1 MKRIPGAGGRTAR
14 VCCGI
19 VFALFA
25 AVFAFLCVCGL
36 LGTSAIDAKDYVRE
50 HVLFLQDNAALNL
63 AVLAALLA
71 LGVFALL
78 RLGRRAEPKHLRAAK
93 WVLAVWTFSFSL
105 VWSLSV
111 QTVPTA
117 DSKYVLAA
125 ASQAANG
132 DFSFFADKLRYFQM
146 FPFQLGLVGV
156 YEVFYR
162 VFGAQ
167 AVTAMYVLNAVSLA
181 AAYLAVAEI
190 TQAVF
195 ADRRITL
202 VTIVL
207 LGLCLQPI
215 LFSSFLYGNLPGLAA
230 IAWAFVF
237 VVRFLQTGRGRNIP
251 FAALLCALAVLCKPN
266 NWIGVAAVVVALF
279 LSLLQKFRFIKIVC
293 ALAVIAAP
301 LLLTNGVRYGYEQ
314 RADVDLGGG
323 TPQTAWLVMG
333 LSESERAPGWYNGY
347 TYSVLKEADWDTAR
361 AREQIA
367 QGLSLRLDALK
378 SDPSY
383 AADFFYQKALSQWNE
398 PSFESV
404 WSSKARKHANTPPA
418 FVESV
423 YGGALGAALDFGFEH
438 GVQLVYTLAALSF
451 PAVWLARHKRRRL
464 GAAGAADSPPFDPVC
479 AALPPVFVLG
489 GFLYHLLFEAKS
501 YYALTFF
508 VLLLPYAALG
518 LVSLADWFALK
529 RFAKKRAK
537 SPADAP
543 FSCGSEP

>member
-1 MKRIPGAGGRTAR
+1 MERTVTAGERIVR

-25 AVFAFLCVCGL
+25 AVFSFLFVCGL
-36 LGTSAIDAKDYVRE
+36 FGTSAIDPANYVKE
-50 HVLFLQDNAALNL
+50 HILFLQDNAGLNL

-78 RLGRRAEPKHLRAAK
+78 RLGRRVEPKHLRAAK
-93 WVLAVWTFSFSL
+93 VILAAWTFSLSL

-125 ASQAANG
+125 ASQAANN

-146 FPFQLGLVGV
+146 FPFQLGLVSV
-156 YEVFYR
+156 YEVLYR

-190 TQAVF
+190 AQAVF
-195 ADRRITL
+195 TDRRVAL
-202 VTIVL
+202 VTIVF
-207 LGLCLQPI
+207 LGLCLQPV
-215 LFSSFLYGNLPGLAA
+215 LFSSFLYGNLPGFAA

-237 VVRFLQTGRGRNIP
+237 AVRFLQTGHGRNIAP
-251 FAALLCALAVLCKPN
+251 AALLCALAVLCKPN
-266 NWIGVAAVVVALF
+266 SWIGVAAVVVALL
-279 LSLLQKFRFIKIVC
+279 LSLIRKFRFTKIVF
-293 ALAVIAAP
+293 ALAVVMAP
-301 LLLTNGVRYGYEQ
+301 LLLTSGVRTSYEQ
-314 RADVDLGGG
+314 RSGVDLGGG
-323 TPQTAWLVMG
+323 TPQSAWLVMG
-333 LSESERAPGWYNGY
+333 LSDSERAPGWYNGY
-347 TYSVLKEADWDTAR
+347 TYSVLKEADWDATR
-361 AREQIA
+361 ASEQIA
-367 QGLSLRLDALK
+367 RDFALRLDALK

-383 AADFFYQKALSQWNE
+383 AADFFFQKTLSQWNE

-423 YGGALGAALDFGFEH
+423 YSGALGDALDFGFEH

-451 PAVWLARHKRRRL
+451 PAVWLTRHRRRRL
-464 GAAGAADSPPFDPVC
+464 GAASAAGVPPFDPVC
-479 AALPPVFVLG
+479 AALPAVFVLG

-508 VLLLPYAALG
+508 VMLLPCAALG
-518 LVSLADWFALK
+518 LVLAADRFASK
-529 RFAKKRAK
+529 RFA
-537 SPADAP
+537 
-543 FSCGSEP
+543 